1 MTVLEAVFIGSPI
14 ALVQSCE
21 LCHLFSALFPS
32 EGRCHGFAARL
43 FTKGKR
49 EVTKIM

>member
-21 LCHLFSALFPS
+21 LCHLFSDLMPI
-32 EGRCHGFAARL
+32 GRPVPWVCSPLIHKR
-43 FTKGKR
+43 KGGSD
-49 EVTKIM
+49 